1 MLQETLVVISSFK
14 LVFKYYVASAL
25 TIITNIFI
33 YKIVTPIPNLKNNL
47 FLIKE
52 PSAITVI
59 A

>member
-1 MLQETLVVISSFK
+1 MLQEALIVISSFK

-33 YKIVTPIPNLKNNL
+33 YKIVTPIPNLENYL
-47 FLIKE
+47 FLIKK
-52 PSAITVI
+52 AC